1 MRKRRRHASIPTE
14 IADVDGNLVRT
25 SRKTKVRVFA
35 TTPLTPAAICE
46 MGIPVCEL
54 DGPYGV
60 RGPARRHGLCLNEYL
75 CVDAMGLESLS
86 GLHSAP

>member
-25 SRKTKVRVFA
+25 SRKTKVRVFD
-35 TTPLTPAAICE
+35 TTPL
-46 MGIPVCEL
+46 
-54 DGPYGV
+54 
-60 RGPARRHGLCLNEYL
+60 LNEYL